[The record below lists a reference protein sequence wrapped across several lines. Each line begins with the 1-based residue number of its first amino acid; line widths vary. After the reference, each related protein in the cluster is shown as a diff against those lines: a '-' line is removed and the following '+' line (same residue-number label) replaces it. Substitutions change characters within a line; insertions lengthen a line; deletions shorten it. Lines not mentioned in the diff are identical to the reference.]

1 MKILELFNGTA
12 QTIEEAVVNYL
23 ENTNLPFS
31 KMVGFATDGARVMTG
46 RLNGVAARLKRR
58 QPVLTSVHCVAHR
71 LVLAASQSGS
81 QVTYINNT
89 FKPTLTQLFYFYENS
104 PVRMSGLKAIEQLL
118 QTPELKLKRAADT
131 RWLSH
136 DGACQTLMKVLP
148 AVITSLER
156 EAQERG
162 DALARGLSKV
172 VKGYNFIASL
182 YMMND
187 LPEISRLSRLLHI
200 SDLDLSAL
208 HGLVLAA
215 TQYLQ
220 QLVDKP
226 GMCLTKLDSDLDSS
240 LASLGIS
247 YSTESKGK
255 FQRSIQN
262 PFVTALIGN
271 IIDRLPDTGIFA

>member
-1 MKILELFNGTA
+1 
-12 QTIEEAVVNYL
+12 
-23 ENTNLPFS
+23 
-31 KMVGFATDGARVMTG
+31 
-46 RLNGVAARLKRR
+46 
-58 QPVLTSVHCVAHR
+58 
-71 LVLAASQSGS
+71 
-81 QVTYINNT
+81 
-89 FKPTLTQLFYFYENS
+89 
-104 PVRMSGLKAIEQLL
+104 
-118 QTPELKLKRAADT
+118 
-131 RWLSH
+131 
-136 DGACQTLMKVLP
+136 
-148 AVITSLER
+148 
-156 EAQERG
+156 
-162 DALARGLSKV
+162 
-172 VKGYNFIASL
+172 
-182 YMMND
+182 MND
-187 LPEISRLSRLLHI
+187 VLPEISRLSRLLQT

-271 IIDRLPDTGIFA
+271 INDRLPDTGVFASFNVLDPKKLPTTVDEACINHYGEEHIQLLGDQYMTVVDKEQLQREWQNLPIYMINECSSETAQECYRSYQVLILLWLWLIPTLLF